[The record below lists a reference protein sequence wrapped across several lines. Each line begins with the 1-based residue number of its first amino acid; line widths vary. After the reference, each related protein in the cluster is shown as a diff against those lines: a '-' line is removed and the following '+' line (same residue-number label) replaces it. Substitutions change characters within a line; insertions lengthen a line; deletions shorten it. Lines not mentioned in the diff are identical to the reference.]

1 MITATKFS
9 FHHAMNPLEENQ
21 LNEFMNEFIEME
33 IDDYSTIELDD
44 FENLQVD

>member
-1 MITATKFS
+1 
-9 FHHAMNPLEENQ
+9 MNPLEENQ
-21 LNEFMNEFIEME
+21 LNELMNEFIEME